1 MESLAHLEALCER
14 LYNSQDSAERAHAE
28 NTLKCF
34 SVNSSY
40 ISQCQYILDNASTP
54 YALMLASSSLLK
66 QVTEQRLSL
75 QIRLDIRNYLINYL
89 ATRGIDLEP
98 FVTASLIQLFCRV
111 TKYGWFED
119 DIFREVVK
127 ESTSILNQTASR
139 YAIGLKIL
147 NQLVSEMNQAS
158 PEFPSAQHRRVACS
172 FRDQSLLQV
181 FQISL
186 TSMAQLK
193 IDVTVSENAASS
205 KLQELALA
213 LSLKCL
219 SFDFMGTT
227 VDESSDDFSTIQIP
241 SSWKQ
246 VLEDQSTVQ
255 IFFDYYEINK
265 PNISKEA
272 LECLVRLASV
282 RRSLF
287 TNDTSRVKYLAHLM
301 TGTKDIM
308 QTGKGEQVLFALNVL
323 LIIALPLYSHSN
335 RSR

>member
-75 QIRLDIRNYLINYL
+75 QTRLDIRNYLINYL

-98 FVTASLIQLFCRV
+98 FVTASLVQLFCRV

-119 DIFREVVK
+119 DIFREVIK
-127 ESTSILNQTASR
+127 ESTRFLNQTASH

-147 NQLVSEMNQAS
+147 NQLVSEMNQPS
-158 PEFPSAQHRRVACS
+158 PGLPSAQHRRVACS

-181 FQISL
+181 FQVSL
-186 TSMAQLK
+186 TSMTQLK
-193 IDVTVSENAASS
+193 NDVTISKNVASS

-219 SFDFMGTT
+219 SFDFMGMT
-227 VDESSDDFSTIQIP
+227 VDESSDDFNTIQIP

-265 PNISKEA
+265 PNLSKEA

-287 TNDTSRVKYLAHLM
+287 SNDTSRVKYLAHLM

-308 QTGKGEQVLFALNVL
+308 QTGKGE
-323 LIIALPLYSHSN
+323 
-335 RSR
+335 

>member
-127 ESTSILNQTASR
+127 ESTSILNQ
-139 YAIGLKIL
+139 
-147 NQLVSEMNQAS
+147 AS

-193 IDVTVSENAASS
+193 IDGNTPSVTVSENAASS

>member
-127 ESTSILNQTASR
+127 ESTSIL
-139 YAIGLKIL
+139 
-147 NQLVSEMNQAS
+147 NQAS